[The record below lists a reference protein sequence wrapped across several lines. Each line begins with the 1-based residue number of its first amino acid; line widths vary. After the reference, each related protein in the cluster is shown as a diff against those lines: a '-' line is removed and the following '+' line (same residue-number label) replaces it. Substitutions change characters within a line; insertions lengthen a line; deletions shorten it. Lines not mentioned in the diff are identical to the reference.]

1 MILYMIRESAP
12 GATNP
17 RDDSLRMSTIQP
29 SIRLIDLCGPGHAF
43 NPRVPDNA
51 TRWVFESPAIADA
64 STGNLLTAIGEMPV
78 LCHAGAVRED
88 ALALLRD
95 MGLVIEAELVTYID
109 AADRRDKLRHL
120 AERGLK
126 IIDQH
131 AQPDRTLHPGVSWID
146 PSLLTALNNKAN
158 LSRWVPAHHVPA
170 REIRTLASL
179 PTLRMQHARF
189 PLVVKVVT
197 EESCGAGVG
206 VRIIRDPSEL
216 DAVMECFAA
225 CDQVIVEEY
234 LAMHRN
240 LCVNYAIFADGRIE
254 YLGATHQII
263 DNERQYVGNWLEP
276 LDVPMDALVQAGY
289 EIMRRAWQAGYRGFA
304 GFDAAVAADGS
315 FCIYDLNFRFNG
327 STVPLLL
334 YDALARRTGLSV
346 AKRAAWKHSG
356 SFAAMLT
363 ALRRAVEHHQ
373 MIPFG
378 VFDPTASRDHDD
390 AVPRISALLF
400 GASREEIA
408 EKECV
413 LDSLGFYRSRDA
425 EPRRA
430 PPGQVR

>member
-1 MILYMIRESAP
+1 
-12 GATNP
+12 
-17 RDDSLRMSTIQP
+17 MSTIQP
-29 SIRLIDLCGPGHAF
+29 SIKLIDLCGPGHAF

-51 TRWVFESPAIADA
+51 TRWVFESPTIADA
-64 STGNLLTAIGEMPV
+64 STGNLLIAIGKMPV

-88 ALALLRD
+88 TLALLQD
-95 MGLVIEAELVTYID
+95 TGLVIEAELVSYID

-120 AERGLK
+120 AGQGLK

-131 AQPDRTLHPGVSWID
+131 AQPDHTLRPGMSWID

-158 LSRWVPAHHVPA
+158 LSRWVPAHYTPV

-179 PTLRMQHARF
+179 PALRAQPVRF

-206 VRIIRDPSEL
+206 VRIIHDSSEL
-216 DAVMECFAA
+216 DAALEYFAA

-240 LCVNYAIFADGRIE
+240 LCVNYAVFADGRIE

-276 LDVPMDALVQAGY
+276 LDVPMNALVQAGH
-289 EIMRRAWQAGYRGFA
+289 EIMRRAWLAGYRGFA
-304 GFDAAVAADGS
+304 GFDAAVAEDGS
-315 FCIYDLNFRFNG
+315 FRIYDLNFRFNG

-334 YDALARRTGLSV
+334 YDTLIRRTGLSV
-346 AKRAAWKHSG
+346 AKRAAWKHAG
-356 SFAAMLT
+356 SFAVMLT
-363 ALRRAVEHHQ
+363 ALQRAIEHHQ

-378 VFDPTASRDHDD
+378 IFDPMASRNHDD
-390 AVPRISALLF
+390 AAPRISALLF
-400 GASREEIA
+400 GATRDEIA
-408 EKECV
+408 EKERA
-413 LDSLGFYRSRDA
+413 LDSLGFYRMRGA
-425 EPRRA
+425 EPHRA
-430 PPGQVR
+430 PPGKVR